1 MRLKEAKR
9 LHPLLIEADGAGAAL
24 ALVTACGQILDDN
37 KTPFFPAYT
46 DHGSPHIE
54 AVLEASER
62 LIPDD
67 IWDGEIL
74 TPDDAVVLVCATLLH
89 DLALHLHEPGFLLLV
104 TGEGPNHPL
113 PWFDE
118 AQRNRGADLPWPEL
132 WQDFRKEA
140 SRFSQSQLDRILGP
154 NYGAPPDIVLGDFEP
169 DASGWTTNDRLLI
182 GEFLRRHHAR
192 LAHEIAAFGFP
203 GLDAK
208 DFPIL
213 AQSLPT
219 LADAVGATARSHNED
234 LRVIADYLE
243 AKTGGD
249 FRPDGVVQLYLMA
262 VLRVADYFQLQPERA
277 TPLLLHLKDPQSPVS
292 VDEWRKHQAITTI
305 SWEHRDPDAV
315 SIQVSPDQTLRTHL
329 QLGELL
335 ADLQHEIDRTA
346 AVLSE
351 TYGGSELSDL
361 RLALQRVRSNLN
373 NPDLLRQL
381 PFVPRQA
388 RLESAED
395 LFRLV
400 ISDLYGNNPAVAGR
414 ELLQNAV
421 DAVRELDRWRA
432 DQPTSLTVETRDL
445 PADVLIEAWD
455 TDGDYG
461 CLRVVDKGI
470 GMKPTAVI
478 DSYLRAGATFRDL
491 PDDDIP
497 GDPAAALRW
506 MKAGHFGVGA
516 FAAFLLG
523 PEVQVTT
530 RHPAER
536 RGVSFTARI
545 DEEHVQLNWE
555 SDVPVGTEVI
565 VHFSKQRL
573 HRKGSNDPQGGSFRD
588 LLRRIASFYGMEKPT
603 VALRFVDRNGEP
615 VDTRSRNL
623 KPSGDIPTPGES
635 LPVDWRSVDAPGF
648 DAVFWEVPLKAGG
661 QGASR
666 LAHNGLFIEKEE
678 AKFGRAYRWGSR
690 PSKKLIIPPTVAV
703 FDVRQRLR
711 VSLNRY
717 ELVERTL
724 PFETELLNSIGADV
738 VAHALVAGPT
748 QFPLGVEWGLRPVVS
763 KHGWIPLTPRLLDH
777 YGDHD
782 LLVLWIAEPDDPIAE
797 QFCSN
802 DASLGGW
809 EQVCCRVAL
818 APKSIGGRNRFLP
831 ETIATTIKSFQSM
844 FSLDPVAT
852 ALAKRQKSGFGVQL
866 LSHRTSGDTVDE
878 VVMSIGRKLIAA
890 GTDKDLGVTLFR
902 RYDDHSRNPDD
913 PVSRSWETLVGDRM
927 ARSPEAREEERRE
940 ITSASEDMTFRIDSW
955 EKRLG
960 VDR

>member
-1 MRLKEAKR
+1 MRLKESKR
-9 LHPLLIEADGAGAAL
+9 LYPLLIEADGAGAAL
-24 ALVTACGQILDDN
+24 ALVNACGQILDDN

-46 DHGSPHIE
+46 DHGSSHIE

-67 IWDGEIL
+67 IWNGEVL
-74 TPDDAVVLVCATLLH
+74 TPNDAIVLVCAILLH
-89 DLALHLHEPGFLLLV
+89 DLAMHLREPGFLLLV

-113 PWFDE
+113 PWFDK

-154 NYGAPPDIVLGDFEP
+154 NYGSPPQIVLGDFEP

-192 LAHEIAAFGFP
+192 LAHEISAFGFP
-203 GLDAK
+203 GLDAEY
-208 DFPIL
+208 FPVL
-213 AQSLPT
+213 AQTLPA
-219 LADAVGATARSHNED
+219 LADAIGATARSHNED
-234 LRVIADYLE
+234 LRVIADYLS

-262 VLRVADYFQLQPERA
+262 VLRVADYFQLQPSRA
-277 TPLLLHLKDPQSPVS
+277 TPLLLHLKDPQSPIS

-305 SWEHRDPDAV
+305 SWAHRDPDAV
-315 SIQVSPDQTLRTHL
+315 NIQVSPDQTLRTHL

-335 ADLQHEIDRTA
+335 ADLQREIDRTA

-351 TYGGSELSDL
+351 TYGGSELADL
-361 RLALQRVRSNLN
+361 RLALQRVRTNLN
-373 NPDLLRQL
+373 EPDLLRRL

-432 DQPTSLTVETRDL
+432 DQPTSPAVKTRDL
-445 PADVLIEAWD
+445 PADVLIEARD
-455 TDGDYG
+455 TDGKYG
-461 CLRVVDKGI
+461 YLRVVDKGI
-470 GMKPTAVI
+470 GMKPATVI
-478 DSYLRAGATFRDL
+478 ESYLQAGATFREL
-491 PDDDIP
+491 PDDDVRA
-497 GDPAAALRW
+497 DPAAALRW

-523 PEVQVTT
+523 PEIQVNT
-530 RHPAER
+530 RHPAEE

-545 DEEHVQLNWE
+545 DEEQVQLNWE
-555 SDVPVGTEVI
+555 CDVPVGTEITVR
-565 VHFSKQRL
+565 FSKKRL
-573 HRKGSNDPQGGSFRD
+573 RQKGSNNPQGGNFRD
-588 LLRRIASFYGMEKPT
+588 LLRRIANFYGLEKPT
-603 VALRFVDRNGEP
+603 VAFRFVDRNGKSTN
-615 VDTRSRNL
+615 TRSRDL
-623 KPSGDIPTPGES
+623 TPSSEIPVPGEDLS
-635 LPVDWRSVDAPGF
+635 LAWRSVDAPRF
-648 DAVFWEVPLKAGG
+648 DAVFWEVPLKADGPKV
-661 QGASR
+661 SR
-666 LAHNGLFIEKEE
+666 LAHNGLFIEQEVT
-678 AKFGRAYRWGSR
+678 KFGRAYRWGSR
-690 PSKKLIIPPTVAV
+690 PSKKLITPPTVAV
-703 FDVRQRLR
+703 FDARQRLR

-717 ELVERTL
+717 ELVERSL
-724 PFETELLNSIGADV
+724 PFEAELLESIGADV

-763 KHGWIPLTPRLLDH
+763 QHGWFPLTPQLLNE

-782 LLVLWIAEPDDPIAE
+782 LLVLWIAEPNGPTAE
-797 QFCSN
+797 QFCPN
-802 DASLGGW
+802 GADHGGW

-831 ETIATTIKSFQSM
+831 ETIKTTINSFQSM
-844 FSLDPVAT
+844 FSIDPVAT
-852 ALAKRQKSGFGVQL
+852 VLAERQKSGLGVRL
-866 LSHRTSGDTVDE
+866 LSHRTSDATVDE
-878 VVMSIGRKLIAA
+878 VVVSLGRKLIAA

-902 RYDDHSRNPDD
+902 RYDDHSRNPKD
-913 PVSRSWETLVGDRM
+913 PVSRSWETLVGDQM
-927 ARSPEAREEERRE
+927 ARSPEARDEEGKK
-940 ITSASEDMTFRIDSW
+940 IASASEDMAFRIDSW
-955 EKRLG
+955 ERRLG